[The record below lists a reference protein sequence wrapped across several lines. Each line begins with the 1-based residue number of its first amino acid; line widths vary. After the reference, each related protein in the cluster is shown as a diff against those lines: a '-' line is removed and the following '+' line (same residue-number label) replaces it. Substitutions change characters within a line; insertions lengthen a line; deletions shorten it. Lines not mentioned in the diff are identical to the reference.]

1 MELKSTTL
9 KELIDLLPEQLIKS
23 HNKSDRVLTLYNNSS
38 LYYMPLDDAREA
50 VEKIKS
56 LNLGF
61 VAVDQLEEISEDVFL
76 AFVGRLRRQNSERNF
91 FATCNPAGHDWVY
104 RRWKFNNSPDYQLFE
119 AKTTDN
125 PYLPPDYVQ
134 NMIDNYPDNWVK
146 RYIYCSWDEFD
157 GLVYSQFIEQ
167 KHKIP
172 PYIPAPQEKKYI
184 IADYGY
190 RNPTAVLFAATD
202 YDGVTRIYDEY
213 YEPGKLISEVSDV
226 IKSMPDYRTA
236 TKLIDPSTRNRQRDG
251 YSVWDEFARFNPRT
265 HTGCDQRDRW
275 VQVASVSFNP
285 RTHTGCDQNQI
296 INIIFGSVS
305 IHAPTRG
312 ATYSDFTIGNLDV
325 VSIHAP
331 TRGATEHPTQKPL
344 KLIVSIHAPTRG
356 ATTIYNKRYLVMV
369 VSIHAPTRGATQF
382 L

>member
-1 MELKSTTL
+1 
-9 KELIDLLPEQLIKS
+9 
-23 HNKSDRVLTLYNNSS
+23 
-38 LYYMPLDDAREA
+38 MPLDDAREA

-251 YSVWDEFARFNPRT
+251 YSVWDEFAQNGVYFQPANNDVIQGINRVNELFKRGVLLICSNCVNLLNEIGGYKWQALKVGTQRNEPEQPIKKDD
-265 HTGCDQRDRW
+265 HACD
-275 VQVASVSFNP
+275 A
-285 RTHTGCDQNQI
+285 
-296 INIIFGSVS
+296 
-305 IHAPTRG
+305 
-312 ATYSDFTIGNLDV
+312 L
-325 VSIHAP
+325 
-331 TRGATEHPTQKPL
+331 
-344 KLIVSIHAPTRG
+344 
-356 ATTIYNKRYLVMV
+356 RYLVNE
-369 VSIHAPTRGATQF
+369 IYAPPKPKKVKPLSSRAIASKMATEIKTITSF
-382 L
+382 